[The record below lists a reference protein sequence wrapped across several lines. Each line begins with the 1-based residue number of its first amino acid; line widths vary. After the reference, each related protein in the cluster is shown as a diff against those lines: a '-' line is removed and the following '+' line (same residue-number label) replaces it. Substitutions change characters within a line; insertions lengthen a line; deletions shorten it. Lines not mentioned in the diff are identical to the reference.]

1 MNRYVLVKA
10 GIDYNGG
17 MQRFRKKE
25 LYEKFLLSFPQD
37 ENFRKLEQAI
47 AAKDVEQAFHYAHA
61 FKGIVGNLSIQKLM
75 DAVVPLVEE
84 LRGGSMEHA
93 DELFAVVR
101 EDYEQIIAVLHETP
115 VEE

>member
-37 ENFRKLEQAI
+37 ENFRKL
-47 AAKDVEQAFHYAHA
+47 EQAFHYAHA

-101 EDYEQIIAVLHETP
+101 EDYEQI
-115 VEE
+115 